1 MRNSFLLPA
10 LLATCAAAPGLAQS
24 APPAASAAPIDK
36 ARLSDDT
43 RILASD
49 AFEGRGPGTAGEDR
63 AVEWIVA
70 RFKALGLTPAGDK
83 GGWTQAVPLL
93 HTRLDTAAPV
103 SVHAGSSDMTLVQGK
118 DIYLGTVRDVDRATI
133 AAAPLVFVGYGV
145 NAPERQWDDFKQV
158 DLKGKVAVFLVNDP
172 DFNAPA
178 GDPVIGVF
186 GGQAMTYYGRW
197 TYKFDEAAKRGAIG
211 ILIVHDS
218 AGAGYGWNT
227 VIAPGGESFAVVRK
241 PGATEPT
248 MLQGWLSADAATR
261 LFSAAGLD
269 LAQLSRAARRRDFQP
284 VALPGATLSADIA
297 VTRDRVASRNVLAKL
312 PGTTRPQET
321 ISFAAH
327 WDAYGIGKVPGAN
340 GRLIRAGAAD
350 DAIGVAA
357 VLELA
362 RDFAAAP
369 RTKRT
374 LLFAAWSA
382 EERGLLGSET
392 FAQSNLFPARDMVA
406 NYTMDVL
413 QTAGAARDVVLV
425 GAGQNELEDDL
436 AKAAATQGRTV
447 TADAKPERGLFY
459 RADHFS
465 LARRGVPTLL
475 LMGIGGGADLVKGG
489 RAAGDQWVS
498 DYTAHCYHQT
508 CDDWSADW
516 DLTGAAQ
523 DVALVYRMGRDLA
536 NSTRWPSWK
545 AGSEFVPIRAASRAA
560 IR

>member
-1 MRNSFLLPA
+1 MRNHILLPA
-10 LLATCAAAPGLAQS
+10 LLACCFAI
-24 APPAASAAPIDK
+24 PAAGQTARPTTSAAPIDK
-36 ARLSDDT
+36 ARLSEAT
-43 RILASD
+43 RVLASD
-49 AFEGRGPGTAGEDR
+49 AFEGRAPGTPGETR
-63 AVEWIVA
+63 AVDWIVA
-70 RFKALGLTPAGDK
+70 RFKQLGLKPAGDN

-93 HTRLDTAAPV
+93 HTRVDQAAPIT
-103 SVHAGSSDMTLVQGK
+103 VHAGATDLTLTQGK
-118 DIYLGTVRDVDRATI
+118 DVYVGTVRDVDRATI

-145 NAPERQWDDFKQV
+145 DAPERQWDDFKQA

-178 GDPVIGVF
+178 GDPVTGVF

-211 ILIVHDS
+211 ILIVHDT

-248 MLQGWLSADAATR
+248 MLQGWLSADAAVR
-261 LFSAAGLD
+261 LFSASGLD

-284 VALPGATLSADIA
+284 VPLPGATLSADIA

-312 PGTTRPQET
+312 PGTTRPREI

-327 WDAYGIGKVPGAN
+327 WDAYGVGKPGAN
-340 GRLIRAGAAD
+340 GRTIRAGAAD

-362 RDFAAAP
+362 RNFAAAP

-374 LLFAAWSA
+374 LLFAAWTA

-392 FAQSNLFPARDMVA
+392 FAQSNLYPARDMVA
-406 NYTMDVL
+406 NFTMDVL
-413 QTAGAARDVVLV
+413 QTAGPARDVVLV
-425 GAGQNELEDDL
+425 GAGQNDLEDAL
-436 AKAAATQGRTV
+436 ARAARAQGRTV
-447 TADAKPERGLFY
+447 TPDARPERGLFY

-489 RAAGDQWVS
+489 RAAGDKWVS

-523 DVALVYRMGRDLA
+523 DVALVYRIGRDLA
-536 NSTRWPSWK
+536 DSGAWPGWK
-545 AGSEFVPIRAASRAA
+545 AGSEFAPIRAKSRAGA
-560 IR
+560 K

>member
-1 MRNSFLLPA
+1 MRNPILLPA
-10 LLATCAAAPGLAQS
+10 LFASCVAVSAVAQT
-24 APPAASAAPIDK
+24 APPIASAAPIDK

-49 AFEGRGPGTAGEDR
+49 AFEGRGPGTAGEER
-63 AVEWIVA
+63 AVSWIVA
-70 RFKALGLTPAGDK
+70 RFKALGLKPAGDK

-93 HTRLDTAAPV
+93 HTRLDTTAPV
-103 SVHAGSSDMTLVQGK
+103 SVYAGSTDMTLVQGK
-118 DIYLGTVRDVDRATI
+118 DIYVGTVRDVDRATI

-145 NAPERQWDDFKQV
+145 SAPERQWDDFKQV

-211 ILIVHDS
+211 ILIVHDT

-261 LFSAAGLD
+261 LFSASGLD

-312 PGTTRPQET
+312 PGATRPQET

-362 RDFAAAP
+362 RNFAAAP

-406 NYTMDVL
+406 NFTMDVL
-413 QTAGAARDVVLV
+413 QTAGAAHDVVLV

-436 AKAAATQGRTV
+436 ARAARAQGRTV
-447 TADAKPERGLFY
+447 TPDAKPERGLFY

-475 LMGIGGGADLVKGG
+475 LMGIGGGTDLVKGG

-508 CDDWSADW
+508 CDDWRADW

-536 NSTRWPSWK
+536 NSARWPDWK
-545 AGSEFVPIRAASRAA
+545 AGSEFAPIRAASRQ
-560 IR
+560 

>member
-1 MRNSFLLPA
+1 VRNNFLLSA
-10 LLATCAAAPGLAQS
+10 LLAASAAM
-24 APPAASAAPIDK
+24 PAIARDRSPVASAAPIDK
-36 ARLSDDT
+36 TRLSDTT

-49 AFEGRGPGTAGEDR
+49 AFEGRAPGTRGEEHTVTWLIDAFR
-63 AVEWIVA
+63 
-70 RFKALGLTPAGDK
+70 KLGLQPAGDK

-93 HTRLDTAAPV
+93 HTRLDTTATVA
-103 SVHAGSSDMTLVQGK
+103 VHAGATDMSLSQGK
-118 DIYLGTVRDVDRATI
+118 DIYLGTVRDVDRASI
-133 AAAPLVFVGYGV
+133 SAAPLVFVGYGV
-145 NAPERQWDDFKQV
+145 DAPERQWNDFKGV

-178 GDPVIGVF
+178 GDPVAGVF

-211 ILIVHDS
+211 VLIVHDA

-227 VIAPGGESFAVVRK
+227 VIAPAGESFAVARK
-241 PGATEPT
+241 PGDVEPA
-248 MLQGWLSADAATR
+248 MLQGWLSADTATR
-261 LFSAAGLD
+261 LFAASGLD
-269 LAQLSRAARRRDFQP
+269 LAQLSSAARRRDFQP
-284 VALPGATLSADIA
+284 VTLPGASLSADIPVA
-297 VTRDRVASRNVLAKL
+297 RERVASRNVLAKL
-312 PGTTRPQET
+312 PGTTRPRET
-321 ISFAAH
+321 VSFAAH
-327 WDAYGIGKVPGAN
+327 WDAYGVGKQPGAN
-340 GRLIRAGAAD
+340 GRTIRAGAAD

-362 RDFAAAP
+362 RNFAAAP

-374 LLFAAWSA
+374 LLFAAWTA

-392 FAQSNLFPARDMVA
+392 FARSDLYPARDMVA
-406 NYTMDVL
+406 NFTMDVL
-413 QTAGAARDVVLV
+413 QTAGAAHDVVLV
-425 GAGQNELEDDL
+425 GAGQNDLEDAL
-436 AKAAATQGRTV
+436 ARAARAQGRTV
-447 TADAKPERGLFY
+447 TPDAKPERGLFY

-489 RAAGDQWVS
+489 RAAGDKWVS

-523 DVALVYRMGRDLA
+523 DVALVYRVGRELA
-536 NSTRWPSWK
+536 NSATWPGWK
-545 AGSEFVPIRAASRAA
+545 AGSEFAPIRARSRAGA
-560 IR
+560 Q

>member
-1 MRNSFLLPA
+1 MRNQCLLPA
-10 LLATCAAAPGLAQS
+10 LLALGITAPAIAQT
-24 APPAASAAPIDK
+24 APRVASAAPIDK
-36 ARLSDDT
+36 ARLSALT
-43 RILASD
+43 RTLASD
-49 AFEGRGPGTAGEDR
+49 PFEGRAPGTAGEER
-63 AVEWIVA
+63 AVTWIVDQF
-70 RFKALGLTPAGDK
+70 RKLGLKPAGDK

-93 HTRLDTAAPV
+93 HTRLDTSAPV
-103 SVHAGSSDMTLVQGK
+103 SVHVGATDMTLAQGK
-118 DIYLGTVRDVDRATI
+118 DIYVGTVRDVDRATI
-133 AAAPLVFVGYGV
+133 TAAPMVFVGYGV
-145 NAPERQWDDFKQV
+145 DAPERQWDDFKQI
-158 DLKGKVAVFLVNDP
+158 DLTGKIAVFLVNDP

-211 ILIVHDS
+211 ILIVHDT

-261 LFSAAGLD
+261 LFAASGLD
-269 LAQLSRAARRRDFQP
+269 LAELSRAARRRDFQP
-284 VALPGATLSADIA
+284 VALTGAALSADIA

-312 PGTTRPQET
+312 PGTTRPQE
-321 ISFAAH
+321 IVSFAAH
-327 WDAYGIGKVPGAN
+327 WDAYGVGKPGAN
-340 GRLIRAGAAD
+340 GRTIRAGAAD

-362 RDFAAAP
+362 RNFAAAP
-369 RTKRT
+369 RTRRT
-374 LLFAAWSA
+374 LLFAAWTA

-392 FAQSNLFPARDMVA
+392 FARSNLYPVRDMVA
-406 NYTMDVL
+406 NFTMDVL
-413 QTAGAARDVVLV
+413 QTAGPARDVVLV
-425 GAGQNELEDDL
+425 GAGQNDLEDAL
-436 AKAAATQGRTV
+436 ARAARTQGRTV
-447 TADAKPERGLFY
+447 TPDARPERGLFY

-475 LMGIGGGADLVKGG
+475 LMGIGGGADLIKGG
-489 RAAGDQWVS
+489 RAAGDKWVS

-523 DVALVYRMGRDLA
+523 DVALVYRMGRELA
-536 NSTRWPSWK
+536 DSTQWPGWK
-545 AGSEFVPIRAASRAA
+545 SGSEFAPIRAKSRAQDK
-560 IR
+560 